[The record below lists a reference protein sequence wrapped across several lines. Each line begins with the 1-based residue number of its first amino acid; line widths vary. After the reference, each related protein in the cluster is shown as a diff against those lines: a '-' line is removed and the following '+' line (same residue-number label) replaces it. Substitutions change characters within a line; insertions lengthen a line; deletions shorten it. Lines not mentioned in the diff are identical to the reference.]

1 MSDHIESASD
11 TRGGKP
17 RISGTRIAVADVVL
31 MHRRLGELQDFKT
44 DLDKYNVWLRNTIEK
59 KEQEKALDS

>member
-44 DLDKYNVWLRNTIEK
+44 GLDKYNVWLRNTIEK